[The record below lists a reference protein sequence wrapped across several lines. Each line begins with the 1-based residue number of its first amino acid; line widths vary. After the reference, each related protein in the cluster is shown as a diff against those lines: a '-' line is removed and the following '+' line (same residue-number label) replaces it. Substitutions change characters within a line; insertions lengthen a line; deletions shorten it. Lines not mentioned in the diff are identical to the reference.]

1 VAKDILGWFPRQ
13 RGADSQRHGLLH
25 AAPAGYVQRISAP
38 RTRNG
43 SRSGRISRNYL
54 RFVYSV
60 ANVATVARVSGLRA
74 FLRFTPE
81 AGYNGYIGYKPVDQ
95 DVLGRTPPPMR
106 RRQPRQRHIARH
118 LGAPCKPAT
127 DKGSMRREHVRS
139 PVLAAPAQIIDL
151 MCNL

>member
-95 DVLGRTPPPMR
+95 DVLGRAPP
-106 RRQPRQRHIARH
+106 QCGEDSQ
-118 LGAPCKPAT
+118 GQGTSPAT
-127 DKGSMRREHVRS
+127 RARRASR
-139 PVLAAPAQIIDL
+139 LQTRDQCAA
-151 MCNL
+151 NTY